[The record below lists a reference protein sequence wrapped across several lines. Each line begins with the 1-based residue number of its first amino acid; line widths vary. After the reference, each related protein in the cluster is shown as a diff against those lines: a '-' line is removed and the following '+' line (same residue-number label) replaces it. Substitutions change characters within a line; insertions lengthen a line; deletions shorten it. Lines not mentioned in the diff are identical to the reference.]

1 MTRGGQRIN
10 AGRPRAIDKKEFT
23 VRLTVSEKDFIEFS
37 RKKLIDLKA
46 LQKTLLT
53 LFALLCFAMPV
64 NAMIL
69 QGSVEY
75 TVEKARKIAFDN
87 AALKIS
93 TQEFYNDKKDPNYF
107 INTLSC
113 IRSGI
118 THDDFYRPRKIIPFY
133 EDKKLAFYG
142 VQYDDSP
149 AKKYYYS
156 PTGKLLKYEINN
168 FKGSYPY
175 KTMAYDIKGK
185 LININLVVSSTESY
199 LYSANKEFIGHW
211 INNQFYNAD
220 GSKDITRH
228 L

>member
-1 MTRGGQRIN
+1 M
-10 AGRPRAIDKKEFT
+10 
-23 VRLTVSEKDFIEFS
+23 RLFKI
-37 RKKLIDLKA
+37 LILV
-46 LQKTLLT
+46 LIT
-53 LFALLCFAMPV
+53 LFFTHTSSMATV
-64 NAMIL
+64 L
-69 QGSVEY
+69 QGSIEY

-93 TQEFYNDKKDPNYF
+93 PQEFYNDKKDPNYF

-133 EDKKLAFYG
+133 EYKKLAFYG
-142 VQYDDSP
+142 IQYDDSP

-220 GSKDITRH
+220 GNKDITRH
-228 L
+228 LK